1 MAAVISEFFMISGID
16 MTAPATLSEL
26 IPWLVTIWVGV
37 VLVSAVFRVFGKLA
51 ELFLNWRRF

>member
-26 IPWLVTIWVGV
+26 IPWILTIYVGIA
-37 VLVSAVFRVFGKLA
+37 LASAVFRVFGKLM
-51 ELFLNWRRF
+51 EVLLNWRRN